1 MTSLSQIDSQPLS
14 DLVCVHF
21 LCKSCGIIDQDWDR
35 ARSGSRCLEC
45 NTEGDGASL
54 VFPVSI
60 HILVDL
66 IQQSYHSNSPTGP
79 LNSPQGSDVG
89 PVLYFC
95 TLREALLNN
104 FLFSHLR
111 AQKVPQS
118 LMSKLLEDNK
128 LASQKFGGLFTSVIG
143 VKWSEAVAAAS
154 GRSGR
159 DFSKISALM
168 RTAAEHR
175 NEFLHSGRAWS
186 FSRDFAT
193 LCVDSTADLTSLFV
207 ELHNVYTRPLLPRSL

>member
-1 MTSLSQIDSQPLS
+1 MVRLSQIDSQPLS

-21 LCKSCGIIDQDWDR
+21 LCRACGIIDQDWNR
-35 ARSGSRCLEC
+35 TRKGNRCFVC

-54 VFPVSI
+54 VFPISI
-60 HILVDL
+60 HVLVDL

-79 LNSPQGSDVG
+79 LDSPQGSDVG

-95 TLREALLNN
+95 TLREALLST
-104 FLFSHLR
+104 FLVNHLR
-111 AQKVPQS
+111 AQEVPQS
-118 LMSKLLEDNK
+118 LILKLLDDNK

-143 VKWSEAVAAAS
+143 VKWSEAVSAAS
-154 GRSGR
+154 RRSGR
-159 DFSKISALM
+159 DFSVVSDLM

-186 FSRDFAT
+186 ISRD
-193 LCVDSTADLTSLFV
+193 LGI
-207 ELHNVYTRPLLPRSL
+207 R